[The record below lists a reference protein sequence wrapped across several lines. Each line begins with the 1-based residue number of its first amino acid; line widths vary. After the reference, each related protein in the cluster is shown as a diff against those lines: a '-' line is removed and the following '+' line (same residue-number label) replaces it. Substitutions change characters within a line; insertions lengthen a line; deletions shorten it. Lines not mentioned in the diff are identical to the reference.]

1 MDKLS
6 KEEVL
11 HVLELARLNAN
22 EEEIEKYQVEL
33 KKMLDEIDKIK
44 DIEDYDND
52 FLIAPWSGESKLR
65 ENDELAVEKDNILKN
80 VPNKKGNFVSLDV
93 EVLKDE

>member
-52 FLIAPWSGESKLR
+52 FLIAPWSDESKLR
-65 ENDELAVEKDNILKN
+65 ENDELVIEKNDILKN

>member
-6 KEEVL
+6 REEVL
-11 HVLELARLNAN
+11 HVLNLARLNASD
-22 EEEIEKYQVEL
+22 EEIEKYQVEL

-44 DIEDYDND
+44 DLND
-52 FLIAPWSGESKLR
+52 FDSDLMIAPWSHNSTLR
-65 ENDELAVEKDNILKN
+65 ENGSLEVEKEDVLKN
-80 VPNKKGNFVSLDV
+80 VPNKKGNFVELDV

>member
-22 EEEIEKYQVEL
+22 EDEIEKYQVEL

>member
-11 HVLELARLNAN
+11 HVLNLARLNASDK
-22 EEEIEKYQVEL
+22 EIEKYQVEL
-33 KKMLDEIDKIK
+33 KKMIDEIDKIK
-44 DIEDYDND
+44 DFND
-52 FLIAPWSGESKLR
+52 FDLELLIAPWSNNTKFR
-65 ENDELAVEKDNILKN
+65 ENGSLKVSKEDVLKN
-80 VPNKKGNFVSLDV
+80 VPHKKGNFIELDV